1 MMFTASTWRRLAAYW
16 IDSMILA
23 ICWLPVTIQVLGSA
37 TFEGRVAFEWRWLI
51 VGVLLQLFYK
61 WAFLYLMGGTIGK
74 LIMGLRVVP
83 AHDFQTSLGLLQ
95 SFLRVFA
102 DGLSLFFGHAP
113 RALAL
118 LRLDR
123 THISD
128 WVAETRVMQFAPQ
141 PLFMKRHWVIAAFV
155 ILISFFSQ
163 FAGLYQNFRWAQIEG
178 SQIIFDQGL

>member
-1 MMFTASTWRRLAAYW
+1 MMFTASTWRRLVAYW
-16 IDSMILA
+16 LDSMVLA
-23 ICWLPVTIQVLGSA
+23 FCWLPVFIQVWGSMA
-37 TFEGRVAFEWRWLI
+37 YEGRVAFEWRWLL

-61 WAFLYLMGGTIGK
+61 WTFLYFLGGTIGK

-83 AHDFQTSLGLLQ
+83 AVDQQASLGLFQ

-102 DGLSLFFGHAP
+102 DALSIFFGHAP

-128 WVAETRVMQFAPQ
+128 WVAETRVMQLAPQ
-141 PLFMKRHWVIAAFV
+141 PLLMRRHLLLAMFV
-155 ILISFFSQ
+155 ILVSFFSQ
-163 FAGLYQNFRWAQIEG
+163 FASIYQNFRLAHIEG
-178 SQIIFDQGL
+178 PQIIFEQGL